1 MKTMI
6 RIVAIAQKEWI
17 HIYRDTRS
25 LILALITPA
34 VLVLIF
40 GYALNMDVKN
50 LAFVIYDQDKTPSS
64 RQFAEMFMHSEYL
77 TYKGHVARYNDI
89 DTAINK
95 GNAVAALIIPYNF
108 TEHIKGGRSSQLQLI
123 LDASDSMSATI
134 ASAYFNAII
143 SQYNFAWIQKHLN
156 RSGFGTIQIPVHIE
170 SRVWY
175 NEELQSK
182 NFVVPGIIVIVL
194 AIIGALITSLAISR
208 EWERGTMESLIT
220 TPVRSWE
227 VITGKLIPYIFIG
240 MFDVVITYLVGYFV
254 FDIPIRGSF
263 TELLLVSVLFL
274 IGTCTFGL
282 VISSATRVQ
291 VLSIQVAMVATYM
304 PTIILSG
311 FIFPIKNMP
320 VILQAITY
328 IIPARYMIALIK
340 GIALKGLAASLLSTQ
355 IVFMAVFASIMI
367 FVGIKKIN
375 LRYTG

>member
-1 MKTMI
+1 MKTII
-6 RIVAIAQKEWI
+6 RILAIAQKEWI
-17 HIYRDTRS
+17 HIYRDIRS
-25 LILALITPA
+25 LILALFTPA
-34 VLVLIF
+34 FLVLIF

-50 LAFVIYDQDKTPSS
+50 VAFIIYDQDASYFS
-64 RQFAEMFMHSEYL
+64 RQFAQMFMHSEYL
-77 TYKGHVARYNDI
+77 AFKGYVATYQDVDS
-89 DTAINK
+89 AINK
-95 GNAVAALIIPYNF
+95 GNAVAALVIPHDF
-108 TEHIKGGRSSQLQLI
+108 TQRLKSGRSSSVQCI

-134 ASAYFNAII
+134 ASAYFNAIVT
-143 SQYNFAWIQKHLN
+143 QYNFQWQQQQLN
-156 RSGFGTIQIPVHIE
+156 KKGFGTITMPVSIE

-194 AIIGALITSLAISR
+194 AIISALITSLAISR
-208 EWERGTMESLIT
+208 EWEHGTMESLIT

-263 TELLLVSVLFL
+263 TELLLVSILFL

-282 VISSATRVQ
+282 VISEATRIQ
-291 VLSIQVAMVATYM
+291 VLSIQVAMIATYL
-304 PTIILSG
+304 PTFLLSG

-320 VILQAITY
+320 VLLQAITY

-355 IVFMAVFASIMI
+355 IIFMAVFAFIMI
-367 FVGIKKIN
+367 IIGVKKIN
-375 LRYTG
+375 LRYAG

>member
-1 MKTMI
+1 MKTLI
-6 RIVAIAQKEWI
+6 RILAIAQKEWI
-17 HIYRDTRS
+17 HIYRDIRS

-34 VLVLIF
+34 FLVLIF

-50 LAFVIYDQDKTPSS
+50 VAFIIYNQDKTPTS
-64 RQFAEMFMHSEYL
+64 RQFAEIFMHSEYL
-77 TYKGHVARYNDI
+77 TCKGYVTRYNDI
-89 DTAINK
+89 DIAIDSGK
-95 GNAVAALIIPYNF
+95 AVAALVIPYNF
-108 TEHIKGGRSSQLQLI
+108 TENVKSGQSAHLQLI
-123 LDASDSMSATI
+123 VDASDSMSATI
-134 ASAYFNAII
+134 ASAYFNAIV
-143 SQYNFAWIQKHLN
+143 SQYNIAWMQERLN
-156 RSGFGTIQIPVHIE
+156 RAGFGSIQIPVNIE
-170 SRVWY
+170 SRIWY

-194 AIIGALITSLAISR
+194 AIISALITSLAISR

-227 VITGKLIPYIFIG
+227 VIAGKLIPYIFIG

-254 FDIPIRGSF
+254 FDIPVRGSF
-263 TELLLVSVLFL
+263 TELLLVSILFL

-291 VLSIQVAMVATYM
+291 VLSIQVAMIATYL

-320 VILQAITY
+320 IILQAITY

-340 GIALKGLAASLLSTQ
+340 GIALKGLAASLLTTQ
-355 IVFMAVFASIMI
+355 IIFMTAFAFIMI
-367 FVGIKKIN
+367 IIGIKKIN
-375 LRYTG
+375 LRYAG

>member
-1 MKTMI
+1 MKTLI
-6 RIVAIAQKEWI
+6 RIMAIAQKEWI
-17 HIYRDTRS
+17 HIYRDIRS
-25 LILALITPA
+25 LILALFTPA
-34 VLVLIF
+34 FLVLIF

-50 LAFVIYDQDKTPSS
+50 VAFVIYDQDKTPYS
-64 RQFAEMFMHSEYL
+64 RQFAQMFMHSEYL
-77 TYKGHVARYNDI
+77 TFKGYVTKYDDI
-89 DTAINK
+89 DTVINS
-95 GNAVAALIIPYNF
+95 GNAVAALVLPYNF
-108 TEHIKGGRSSQLQLI
+108 TENSKSGRSAKLQLL

-134 ASAYFNAII
+134 ASAYFTAIV
-143 SQYNFAWIQKHLN
+143 SQYNFEWQKERLN
-156 RSGFGTIQIPVHIE
+156 RAGLGTLHMPVSIE

-194 AIIGALITSLAISR
+194 AIISALITSLAISR

-227 VITGKLIPYIFIG
+227 VIAGKLIPYIFIG
-240 MFDVVITYLVGYFV
+240 IFDVVITYLVGHFV
-254 FDIPIRGSF
+254 FGIPIRGSF

-291 VLSIQVAMVATYM
+291 VLSIQVAMIATYL
-304 PTIILSG
+304 PTILLSG

-340 GIALKGLAASLLSTQ
+340 GIALKGVAASLLSTQ
-355 IVFMAVFASIMI
+355 IIFMAAFALLMI

-375 LRYTG
+375 LRYAG

>member
-1 MKTMI
+1 M
-6 RIVAIAQKEWI
+6 AIAQKEWI
-17 HIYRDTRS
+17 HIYRDIRS
-25 LILALITPA
+25 LILALFAP
-34 VLVLIF
+34 VFLVLIF

-50 LAFVIYDQDKTPSS
+50 VAFIIYDQDTSYFS
-64 RQFAEMFMHSEYL
+64 RQFAQMFMHSEYL
-77 TYKGHVARYNDI
+77 TFKGYVATYKDVDS
-89 DTAINK
+89 AINS
-95 GNAVAALIIPYNF
+95 GNAVAALVIPHDF
-108 TEHIKGGRSSQLQLI
+108 TRRLKSGRSSSVQSI

-134 ASAYFNAII
+134 ASAYFNAIVT
-143 SQYNFAWIQKHLN
+143 QYNFQWQQQQLN
-156 RSGFGTIQIPVHIE
+156 KAGFGTIAMPVSIE

-175 NEELQSK
+175 NEELLSK

-194 AIIGALITSLAISR
+194 AIISALITSLAISR
-208 EWERGTMESLIT
+208 EWEHGTMESLIT

-263 TELLLVSVLFL
+263 TELLLVSILFL

-282 VISSATRVQ
+282 VISGATRIQ
-291 VLSIQVAMVATYM
+291 VLSIQVAMIATYL
-304 PTIILSG
+304 PTILLSG

-320 VILQAITY
+320 VLLQAITY

-355 IVFMAVFASIMI
+355 IIFMAVFAFIMI
-367 FVGIKKIN
+367 IIGVKKIN
-375 LRYTG
+375 LRYAG

>member
-1 MKTMI
+1 MKTI
-6 RIVAIAQKEWI
+6 TRIMAIAQKEWI
-17 HIYRDTRS
+17 HIYRDIRS
-25 LILALITPA
+25 LILALFAPA
-34 VLVLIF
+34 FLVLIF

-50 LAFVIYDQDKTPSS
+50 VAFIIYDQDTSYFS
-64 RQFAEMFMHSEYL
+64 RQFAQMFMHSEYL
-77 TYKGHVARYNDI
+77 TFKGYVATYKDVDS
-89 DTAINK
+89 AINSS
-95 GNAVAALIIPYNF
+95 NAVAALVIPHDF
-108 TEHIKGGRSSQLQLI
+108 TRRLKSGRSSSLQCI

-134 ASAYFNAII
+134 ASAYFNAIVT
-143 SQYNFAWIQKHLN
+143 QYNFQWQQQQLN
-156 RSGFGTIQIPVHIE
+156 KAGFGTIAMPVSIE

-175 NEELQSK
+175 NEELLSK

-194 AIIGALITSLAISR
+194 AIISALITSLAISR
-208 EWERGTMESLIT
+208 EWEHGTMESLIT

-263 TELLLVSVLFL
+263 TELLLVSILFL

-282 VISSATRVQ
+282 VISGATRIQ
-291 VLSIQVAMVATYM
+291 VLSIQVAMIATYL
-304 PTIILSG
+304 PTILLSG

-320 VILQAITY
+320 VLLQAITY

-355 IVFMAVFASIMI
+355 IIFMAVFAFIMI
-367 FVGIKKIN
+367 IIGMKKIN
-375 LRYTG
+375 LRYAG